1 MTKEQ
6 LPVSLDNLFRQKFQL
21 DNDQLA
27 LISDKLRQTNINKKD
42 FYLKQGDIAKS
53 KAFLVKGAVRYFY
66 LDNNL
71 KENTLFF
78 RFENMW
84 LGDIESYHE
93 QTPSKISIQALE
105 DSELLI
111 INKADFAILQQQIP
125 ALEKWYAI
133 NSVKMYASLFN
144 KLVEAKLRTP
154 EEKYLHLLDN
164 EPQIFQ
170 RVSLQHIAAYLEIEP
185 QSLSR
190 LRKRLLKSHK

>member
-1 MTKEQ
+1 MTTEQ
-6 LPVSLDNLFRQKFQL
+6 LPESLDSLFRQKFQL

-27 LISDKLRQTNINKKD
+27 LISDKFRPTKIEKKG

-93 QTPSKISIQALE
+93 QTPSKISIQTLE

-111 INKADFAILQQQIP
+111 INKTDFAILQQQIP

-133 NSVKMYASLFN
+133 NAVKMYASLFN

-190 LRKRLLKSHK
+190 LRKRLLKSDK

>member
-1 MTKEQ
+1 MTTEQ
-6 LPVSLDNLFRQKFQL
+6 LPESLDSLFRQKFQL

-27 LISDKLRQTNINKKD
+27 LISDKFRQTKIEKKG

-93 QTPSKISIQALE
+93 QTPSKISIQTLE

-111 INKADFAILQQQIP
+111 INKTDFAILQQQIP

-133 NSVKMYASLFN
+133 NAVKMYALLFN

-190 LRKRLLKSHK
+190 LRKRLLKSDK

>member
-1 MTKEQ
+1 MTTEQ
-6 LPVSLDNLFRQKFQL
+6 LPESLDSLFRQKFQL

-27 LISDKLRQTNINKKD
+27 LISDKFRPTKIEKKG

-93 QTPSKISIQALE
+93 QTPSKISIQTLE

-111 INKADFAILQQQIP
+111 INKTDFAILQQQIP

-133 NSVKMYASLFN
+133 NAVKMYSSLFN

-190 LRKRLLKSHK
+190 LRKRLLKSDK

>member
-133 NSVKMYASLFN
+133 NAVKMYASLFN

-154 EEKYLHLLDN
+154 EEKYSHLLDN

-190 LRKRLLKSHK
+190 LRKRLLKSDK

>member
-27 LISDKLRQTNINKKD
+27 LISDKFRPTKIEKKG

-78 RFENMW
+78 RFKNMW

-93 QTPSKISIQALE
+93 QTPSKISIQTLE

-111 INKADFAILQQQIP
+111 INKTDFAILQQQIP

-133 NSVKMYASLFN
+133 NAVKMYASLFN

-190 LRKRLLKSHK
+190 LRKRLLKSDK

>member
-1 MTKEQ
+1 MTTEQ
-6 LPVSLDNLFRQKFQL
+6 LPESLDSLFRQKFQL

-27 LISDKLRQTNINKKD
+27 LISDKFRPTKIDKKD

-53 KAFLVKGAVRYFY
+53 KAFLVKGAVRFFY

-84 LGDIESYHE
+84 LGDIESYYE

-105 DSELLI
+105 DTELLI
-111 INKADFAILQQQIP
+111 MNKTDFAILQQQIP

-133 NSVKMYASLFN
+133 NAVKMYASLFN

-190 LRKRLLKSHK
+190 LRKRLLKSDK

>member
-93 QTPSKISIQALE
+93 QTPSKISIQTLE

-111 INKADFAILQQQIP
+111 INKTDFAILQQQIP

-133 NSVKMYASLFN
+133 NAVKMYASLFN

>member
-1 MTKEQ
+1 MTTEQ
-6 LPVSLDNLFRQKFQL
+6 LPESLDSLFRQKFQL

-27 LISDKLRQTNINKKD
+27 LISDKFRPTKIEKKG

-93 QTPSKISIQALE
+93 QTPSKISIQTLE

-111 INKADFAILQQQIP
+111 INKTDFAILQQQIP
-125 ALEKWYAI
+125 ALEKWYAM
-133 NSVKMYASLFN
+133 NAVKMYASLFN

-190 LRKRLLKSHK
+190 LRKRLLKSDK

>member
-1 MTKEQ
+1 MTTEQ
-6 LPVSLDNLFRQKFQL
+6 LPDSLSSLFKQKFQL
-21 DNDQLA
+21 DNEQLA
-27 LISDKLRQTNINKKD
+27 LIADKFRPTKIDKKE
-42 FYLKQGDIAKS
+42 FYLKQGEIAKS

-78 RFENMW
+78 RFENSW
-84 LGDIESYHE
+84 LGDIESYHG
-93 QTPSKISIQALE
+93 QIPAKINIQVLE
-105 DSELLI
+105 DSEILI
-111 INKADFAILQQQIP
+111 MSKTDFSILQQQIP
-125 ALEKWYAI
+125 VLEKWYAI
-133 NSVKMYASLFN
+133 NAVKMYASLFN

-190 LRKRLLKSHK
+190 LRRRLLKSDK

>member
-111 INKADFAILQQQIP
+111 INKADF
-125 ALEKWYAI
+125 
-133 NSVKMYASLFN
+133 VF
-144 KLVEAKLRTP
+144 
-154 EEKYLHLLDN
+154 
-164 EPQIFQ
+164 
-170 RVSLQHIAAYLEIEP
+170 
-185 QSLSR
+185 
-190 LRKRLLKSHK
+190 

>member
-6 LPVSLDNLFRQKFQL
+6 LPESLDNLFRQKFQL

-27 LISDKLRQTNINKKD
+27 LISDKFRPTHINKKG
-42 FYLKQGDIAKS
+42 FYLKEGDIAKS

-66 LDNNL
+66 LDKNL

-84 LGDIESYHE
+84 LGDIESYHN
-93 QTPSKISIQALE
+93 QTPSKISIQTLE

-111 INKADFAILQQQIP
+111 INKTDFAILQQQIP

-133 NSVKMYASLFN
+133 NAVKMYASLFN

-164 EPQIFQ
+164 DPQIFQ

-190 LRKRLLKSHK
+190 LRKRLLKSDK

>member
-1 MTKEQ
+1 MTTEQ
-6 LPVSLDNLFRQKFQL
+6 LPESLDSLFRQKFQL

-27 LISDKLRQTNINKKD
+27 LISDKFRPTKIEKKG

-93 QTPSKISIQALE
+93 QTPSKISIQTLE

-111 INKADFAILQQQIP
+111 INKTDFAILQQQIP

-133 NSVKMYASLFN
+133 NAVKMYASLFN
-144 KLVEAKLRTP
+144 KLVEAK
-154 EEKYLHLLDN
+154 
-164 EPQIFQ
+164 PQIFQ

-190 LRKRLLKSHK
+190 LRKRLLKSDK

>member
-1 MTKEQ
+1 MTTNQ
-6 LPVSLDNLFRQKFQL
+6 LPESLDSLFRLKFQL

-27 LISDKLRQTNINKKD
+27 LISDKFRPTRIEKKG

-93 QTPSKISIQALE
+93 QTPSKISIQTLE

-111 INKADFAILQQQIP
+111 INKTDFAILQQQIP

-133 NSVKMYASLFN
+133 NAVKMYASLFN

-190 LRKRLLKSHK
+190 LRKRLLKSDK

>member
-1 MTKEQ
+1 MTTEQ
-6 LPVSLDNLFRQKFQL
+6 LPESLDSLFRQKFQL

-27 LISDKLRQTNINKKD
+27 LISDKFRPTKIEKKG

-93 QTPSKISIQALE
+93 QTPSKISIQTLE

-111 INKADFAILQQQIP
+111 INKTDFAILQQQIP

-133 NSVKMYASLFN
+133 NAVKMYASLFN

-154 EEKYLHLLDN
+154 EEKFLHLLDN
-164 EPQIFQ
+164 EPTIFQ

-190 LRKRLLKSHK
+190 LRKRLIKSDK

>member
-53 KAFLVKGAVRYFY
+53 KAFLVKGAVRYLY

-93 QTPSKISIQALE
+93 QTPSKISIQTLE

-111 INKADFAILQQQIP
+111 INKTDFAILQQQIP

-133 NSVKMYASLFN
+133 NAVKMYASLFN

>member
-1 MTKEQ
+1 MTTEQ
-6 LPVSLDNLFRQKFQL
+6 LPESLDSLFRQKFQL

-27 LISDKLRQTNINKKD
+27 LISDKFRPTKIEKKG

-53 KAFLVKGAVRYFY
+53 RAFLVKGAVRYFY

-93 QTPSKISIQALE
+93 QTPSKISIQTLE

-111 INKADFAILQQQIP
+111 INKTDFAILQQQIP

-133 NSVKMYASLFN
+133 NAVKMYASLFN

-190 LRKRLLKSHK
+190 LRKRLLKSDK

>member
-1 MTKEQ
+1 MTTEQ
-6 LPVSLDNLFRQKFQL
+6 LPESLDSLFRQKFQL

-27 LISDKLRQTNINKKD
+27 LISDKFRPTKIEKKG

-93 QTPSKISIQALE
+93 QTPSKISIQTLE

-111 INKADFAILQQQIP
+111 INKTDFAILQQQIP

-133 NSVKMYASLFN
+133 NAEKMYSSLFN

-190 LRKRLLKSHK
+190 LRKRLLKSDK

>member
-1 MTKEQ
+1 MTTEQ
-6 LPVSLDNLFRQKFQL
+6 LPESLDSLFRQKFQL

-27 LISDKLRQTNINKKD
+27 LISDKFRPTKIEKKG

-93 QTPSKISIQALE
+93 QTPSKISIQTLE

-111 INKADFAILQQQIP
+111 INKTDFAILQQQIP

-133 NSVKMYASLFN
+133 NAVKMYASLFN

-170 RVSLQHIAAYLEIEP
+170 RVSLQHIAAYLEIEQ

-190 LRKRLLKSHK
+190 LRKRLLKSDK

>member
-27 LISDKLRQTNINKKD
+27 LISDKFRQTKIEKKG

-93 QTPSKISIQALE
+93 QTPSKISIQTLE

-111 INKADFAILQQQIP
+111 INKTDFAILQQQIP

-133 NSVKMYASLFN
+133 NAVKMYALLFN

-190 LRKRLLKSHK
+190 LRKRLLKSDK